1 MDWVTA
7 YAAAVGTSESNLQG
21 VRSYV
26 TNLVIDDKDKQGV
39 PIVFLF
45 HSPSLSQHT
54 HKHTSALF
62 VKGKTT
68 DIRDA
73 SLAKWIF
80 FHNRAGLKGTD
91 VAKLNHSEQV
101 DYSLIICEEQI
112 TNSVLFLNYQ

>member
-7 YAAAVGTSESNLQG
+7 YAGTRESNLQG

-39 PIVFLF
+39 PLF
-45 HSPSLSQHT
+45 FSFILFPSLNT
-54 HKHTSALF
+54 HTSALF

-80 FHNRAGLKGTD
+80 FHNGAGLKGKD

-112 TNSVLFLNYQ
+112 TNSVLFPNYQ